1 MGKLIGYE
9 LKKLLGKRALLAAI
23 LLFSLLNLVKIG
35 SVYRENSYLSDSSG
49 GLKSWS
55 NIYWQLYGDFSGEI
69 TSQRIEKLLELFQ
82 PVEAQVAELTASTR
96 LDRPDTMTGNIY
108 SDYHL
113 LRRYFVLPMERF
125 YSYGEKAG
133 RAAEV
138 AAENARFYQERGNQY
153 EARKNALLYHQLSGR
168 KIGGFEYTE
177 MYQYFL
183 PYDFSS
189 VLLLLLCLYALAGM
203 FSMENDSGMEGILL
217 ASPYG
222 GRATAAAK
230 ISAASIFLA
239 AVSLWFSCL
248 DFVGF
253 SVFFHTLEGGAL
265 PVYAISNFAASP
277 LRMTLGQY
285 SLISALVRA
294 LGAWCMG
301 MIFLFLAELGKNAL
315 ISFLSGL
322 LACAGLVVTGT
333 LLADTGN
340 PWLKVCNPYTLLQ
353 NRILFGKAEFLNVL
367 GFPVPSYAAAVLA
380 ICILGGIL
388 VLLICMLSPRNT
400 LRQKTRG
407 GYASGKPNLSL

>member
-153 EARKNALLYHQLSGR
+153 EARKNALLYQ
-168 KIGGFEYTE
+168 I
-177 MYQYFL
+177 
-183 PYDFSS
+183 
-189 VLLLLLCLYALAGM
+189 
-203 FSMENDSGMEGILL
+203 
-217 ASPYG
+217 
-222 GRATAAAK
+222 GRAH
-230 ISAASIFLA
+230 
-239 AVSLWFSCL
+239 V
-248 DFVGF
+248 
-253 SVFFHTLEGGAL
+253 
-265 PVYAISNFAASP
+265 
-277 LRMTLGQY
+277 
-285 SLISALVRA
+285 
-294 LGAWCMG
+294 
-301 MIFLFLAELGKNAL
+301 
-315 ISFLSGL
+315 
-322 LACAGLVVTGT
+322 
-333 LLADTGN
+333 
-340 PWLKVCNPYTLLQ
+340 
-353 NRILFGKAEFLNVL
+353 
-367 GFPVPSYAAAVLA
+367 
-380 ICILGGIL
+380 
-388 VLLICMLSPRNT
+388 
-400 LRQKTRG
+400 
-407 GYASGKPNLSL
+407 